1 MSDHECQKEEIIEE
15 IRSRLGRGDVTLA
28 TLDLKLDQIKEQTTK
43 TNGRVT
49 KLEDVTAGMKYT
61 WKMVIR
67 DVVVAFGTIGG
78 LSATLIGIYGK

>member
-1 MSDHECQKEEIIEE
+1 MPAHDCQKEEVIEE
-15 IRSRLGRGDVTLA
+15 IRARLGKGDVTLA

-49 KLEDVTAGMKYT
+49 KLEDLTASMKYT
-61 WKMVIR
+61 WKMVVR

-78 LSATLIGIYGK
+78 LAATLIGIYGK